1 MRGIVPKNIEN
12 CKKKIVIAETE
23 TAFSKLP
30 IFVHGVSNA
39 VHAHRFF
46 CVRQKILK
54 CTNLCAPFP
63 HPLAVSI

>member
-30 IFVHGVSNA
+30 IFCSWCKQ
-39 VHAHRFF
+39 RSTRTPFF
-46 CVRQKILK
+46 CMRQKLLK

-63 HPLAVSI
+63 HRPRC

>member
-12 CKKKIVIAETE
+12 CKKKLLLQ
-23 TAFSKLP
+23 KLRQHSQSFQF
-30 IFVHGVSNA
+30 FVHGVSNA

-46 CVRQKILK
+46 CMRQKLLK

-63 HPLAVSI
+63 HRPRC